1 MNNKFEKFLNKSKII
16 NLFLLSPLLISIP
29 FQNNTEVKAGLEFQW
44 DQNTGYRRLKWFQKD
59 NEKRARNTI
68 FFFLRPTDR
77 KGSLLKIT
85 LKIPKTFKSTLKEE
99 KISFCKVN
107 IGGFDSRTKCIDD
120 IPADIELNED
130 GTSLDI
136 FPYKPVPNNKDSLA
150 IVLKMFNPTRTG
162 LYQFHTY
169 GQYSGNNTVSSYL
182 GSATIVI
189 D

>member
-1 MNNKFEKFLNKSKII
+1 MVPERWLKKSKKY
-16 NLFLLSPLLISIP
+16 N
-29 FQNNTEVKAGLEFQW
+29 
-44 DQNTGYRRLKWFQKD
+44 
-59 NEKRARNTI
+59 
-68 FFFLRPTDR
+68 FFLFKTFYR
-77 KGSLLKIT
+77 KGSLIKIT
-85 LKIPKTFKSTLKEE
+85 LKIPKTFKSNLKEE

-107 IGGFDSRTKCIDD
+107 IGGFESRTKCIDD

-136 FPYKPVPNNKDSLA
+136 FPYKPVINNKDSLA
-150 IVLKMFNPTRTG
+150 IVLKMFNPKRSG

-169 GQYSGNNTVSSYL
+169 GQYSGNNSVSTYL